1 MKVVNASGELL
12 VANRVVNSDAVFYD
26 HINGVFVRNEP
37 ITVDGVVTDNL
48 VQADPPSSF
57 LNPIDG
63 KRYAKV
69 PVFEAGVPTTDRWVE
84 V

>member
-1 MKVVNASGELL
+1 VKVVNASGELL
-12 VANRVVNSDAVFYD
+12 VTNRVVNGDNVFYD
-26 HINGVFVRNEP
+26 HINGYFVRNEP
-37 ITVDGVVTDNL
+37 LTVDGVLTDNW
-48 VQADPPSSF
+48 VQADAPCSF

-63 KRYAKV
+63 KRYARV